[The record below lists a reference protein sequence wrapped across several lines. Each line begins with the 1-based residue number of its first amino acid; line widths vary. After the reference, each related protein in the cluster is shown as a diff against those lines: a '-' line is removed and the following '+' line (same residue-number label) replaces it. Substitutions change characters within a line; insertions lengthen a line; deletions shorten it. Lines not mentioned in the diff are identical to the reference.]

1 MELKDTVQ
9 GMTSDDRKER
19 IKAELQQLAIRINKA
34 EKYLYS
40 IKYEEMNANEYLMEK
55 QLDAMKEYYGAL
67 RARAKLLQIDTD
79 EADREVELLI

>member
-9 GMTSDDRKER
+9 GMTSDDYKER

-40 IKYEEMNANEYLMEK
+40 IKYEERNANDYIMER
-55 QLDAMKEYYGAL
+55 QLDAMKEYYEAL
-67 RARAKLLQIDTD
+67 RARAKLFQIDTD
-79 EADREVELLI
+79 EADREVDLII